1 MNLTPVLGRIE
12 PMYGIAACSKYLRNP
27 TKAGAFSHQQQATV
41 THITGT
47 HGGTP
52 PSPFFWFQFI
62 HFWWACLFDLSVCG
76 SFRFWFSDCWLLIVW
91 NVYIVLPSYA
101 CFQFSAKVSCLD
113 LYSYL
118 IISVSNLLL
127 YTDMSYEYQ
136 CVRFSVYLCIWKKK
150 KNKNYWS
157 FHWYNLLKVCILHYC
172 SPNYE

>member
-27 TKAGAFSHQQQATV
+27 TKAGGFSHQQQATV

-76 SFRFWFSDCWLLIVW
+76 SFRFWCSDCWLFEMSILSFPPMLAFSSQLKFHAWICTPTW
-91 NVYIVLPSYA
+91 LFQYQIYCYILTCHMS
-101 CFQFSAKVSCLD
+101 
-113 LYSYL
+113 
-118 IISVSNLLL
+118 ISVLGFL
-127 YTDMSYEYQ
+127 YI
-136 CVRFSVYLCIWKKK
+136 CVSEKRKRTKIIEASIGTTY
-150 KNKNYWS
+150 
-157 FHWYNLLKVCILHYC
+157 
-172 SPNYE
+172 